1 MVDKLLNNCFFLGAF
16 SGLIAVLVLY
26 LHNKN
31 ANNIEKDD
39 KIYIKMFIL
48 VAVLAC
54 SAVFASQYNLTS
66 SKISSNMAGGAINI
80 HTGAPGF

>member
-31 ANNIEKDD
+31 TNNIEKDD

-48 VAVLAC
+48 VAVLSC
-54 SAVFASQYNLTS
+54 LAVFASQYNLTS
-66 SKISSNMAGGAINI
+66 SKIIMETYLISIEYDIILVFA
-80 HTGAPGF
+80 

>member
-31 ANNIEKDD
+31 SNNIEKDD

-48 VAVLAC
+48 VAVLSC
-54 SAVFASQYNLTS
+54 SAVFASQYNLTP
-66 SKISSNMAGGAINI
+66 SKLTSNMSGGSVNI
-80 HTGAPGF
+80 HTGAPSF